1 MFKIRYS
8 TMDSALLSPVT
19 SLHILVSLAAGA
31 LSLAVYRVYFHPLA
45 RYPGPKYA
53 AATYWYATYYE
64 VWLDGEFVDH
74 IQFLH
79 EKYGT
84 PKTMCTCLAQ
94 TTEDFE
100 GPVVRIGPTDVI
112 SFLSYCV
119 TLSVTT
125 LV

>member
-1 MFKIRYS
+1 
-8 TMDSALLSPVT
+8 MDPALLSSVT
-19 SLHILVSLAAGA
+19 PLHILVSLAAGA

-45 RYPGPKYA
+45 RYPGPKFA

-100 GPVVRIGPTDVI
+100 GPVVRIGPNDVI

-119 TLSVTT
+119 TLSVNT